1 VAIALAE
8 ALHVS
13 DPEILSPPVSPANA
27 MNGQAN
33 LGSTEPTVL
42 PDLESSTVLSS
53 PHIATDAQS
62 SPPSAT
68 SMSNGQDIP
77 ATPPDASD
85 EEGRRSESAASA
97 FTTVA
102 TNPSL
107 SSVQAS
113 ADTTSP
119 APASAPSTPTPE
131 PSQASADTTSPPSA
145 SAPPE
150 PASASSQTSAGTT
163 SPASSSP
170 SPRIPVVVSPPE
182 PAKPERRQGHFKR
195 NLTIVLLIILILLL
209 VASTVVAI
217 FVFPRKQANP
227 APAATTLP
235 VVGHVYFLSSGKLY

>member
-1 VAIALAE
+1 MGSLAKNPQERFPNAASLVTALAE
-8 ALHVS
+8 ALKVS
-13 DPEILSPPVSPANA
+13 DAEILSSPVSPANA

-53 PHIATDAQS
+53 PHFATHTQS
-62 SPPSAT
+62 SPQSAT

-131 PSQASADTTSPPSA
+131 P
-145 SAPPE
+145 
-150 PASASSQTSAGTT
+150 SQTSAGTT

-227 APAATTLP
+227 APAATT
-235 VVGHVYFLSSGKLY
+235 